1 MQLKRL
7 DSTTQPRAI
16 DAADSLRQPH
26 GEQIR
31 RVEALAAVE
40 NNRQRSLQQ
49 EMAEVDV
56 RSLGPFEG
64 SPQVLQEA
72 RNVAARLIVLGGHGE
87 ALIKLRAL
95 SQALPHVDDTV

>member
-40 NNRQRSLQQ
+40 NNRQRSLRSRKWPRS
-49 EMAEVDV
+49 MSV
-56 RSLGPFEG
+56 RSGH
-64 SPQVLQEA
+64 SK
-72 RNVAARLIVLGGHGE
+72 AARRSCRKHAMWRL
-87 ALIKLRAL
+87 A
-95 SQALPHVDDTV
+95 

>member
-16 DAADSLRQPH
+16 DARESLRQPH

-40 NNRQRSLQQ
+40 NDRQRSLQQ
-49 EMAEVDV
+49 EMAEVDA

-64 SPQVLQEA
+64 SQQVLQEA
-72 RNVAARLIVLGGHGE
+72 RSVAARLVVLGGHGE

-95 SQALPHVDDTV
+95 SLALPHVDDTV

>member
-7 DSTTQPRAI
+7 DSTTQTRAI
-16 DAADSLRQPH
+16 DARESLRQPA

-40 NNRQRSLQQ
+40 NDRQRSLQQ
-49 EMAEVDV
+49 EMAEVDA

-64 SPQVLQEA
+64 GEQVLLEA
-72 RNVAARLIVLGGHGE
+72 RQVAARLIVLGGHGE
-87 ALIKLRAL
+87 ALVKLRAL
-95 SQALPHVDDTV
+95 SQFCPHVDDKV